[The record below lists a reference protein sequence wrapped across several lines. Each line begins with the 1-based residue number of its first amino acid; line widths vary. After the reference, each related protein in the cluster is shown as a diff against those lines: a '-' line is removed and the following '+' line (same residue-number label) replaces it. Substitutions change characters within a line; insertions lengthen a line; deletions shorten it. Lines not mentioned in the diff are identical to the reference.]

1 MIIAL
6 SLATALLAL
15 VLAYT
20 SVRLAVYRY
29 GLKEINQEFSF
40 AIKGDTNARVTVS
53 SGDKTLRAFADN
65 LNGALADLR
74 EKELT
79 YLKGDREIKSAIA
92 NVSHDLRTPL
102 TAICGYLE
110 LIKDETDPDK
120 VKKYLGI
127 VHERTVAL
135 RQLTE
140 ELFGYTLTCNGERKL
155 NVQTLS
161 LGSVLEETLLG
172 FYDALSERNITPDL
186 HFCNATFECIADKS
200 VLVRIF
206 ENVIGNAVKHSDGD
220 FAITLNADGSIDFE
234 NTANSL
240 DTVSVGKLFDR
251 FFTVENGKTSTGLGL
266 SIAKNLTQSLGG
278 DISASLDGNRL
289 RIHVVIPCKKI
300 K

>member
-1 MIIAL
+1 M
-6 SLATALLAL
+6 
-15 VLAYT
+15 
-20 SVRLAVYRY
+20 
-29 GLKEINQEFSF
+29 
-40 AIKGDTNARVTVS
+40 
-53 SGDKTLRAFADN
+53 
-65 LNGALADLR
+65 
-74 EKELT
+74 
-79 YLKGDREIKSAIA
+79 
-92 NVSHDLRTPL
+92 
-102 TAICGYLE
+102 
-110 LIKDETDPDK
+110 
-120 VKKYLGI
+120 KKYLGI

-220 FAITLNADGSIDFE
+220 FAVTLNADGSIDFE

>member
-6 SLATALLAL
+6 SISTALLAL
-15 VLAYT
+15 ALAYT
-20 SVRLAVYRY
+20 LVRLAVYRY
-29 GLKEINQEFSF
+29 GLKEINEEFSL
-40 AIKGDTNARVTVS
+40 AVKGDTNARVTLS
-53 SGDKTLRAFADN
+53 SGDKTLRSFADN
-65 LNGALADLR
+65 LNNALGDLR

-79 YLKGDREIKSAIA
+79 YLKGDREIKSAIS

-110 LIKDETDPDK
+110 LIKEETNPEK

-127 VHERTVAL
+127 VHDRTLAL

-140 ELFGYTLTCNGERKL
+140 ELFGYTLACDGGRKQ

-186 HFCNATFECIADKS
+186 HFCNSTFECIADKS

-220 FAITLNADGSIDFE
+220 FAVTLNADGSIDFA

-278 DISASLDGNRL
+278 DISASLDGNIL
-289 RIHVVIPCKKI
+289 KIHVVIPCKKI